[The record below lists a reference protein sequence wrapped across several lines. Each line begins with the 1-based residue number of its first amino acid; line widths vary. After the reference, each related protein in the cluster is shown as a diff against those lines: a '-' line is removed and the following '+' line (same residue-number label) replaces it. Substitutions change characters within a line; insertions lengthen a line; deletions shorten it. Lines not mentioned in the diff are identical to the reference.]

1 MEILAINLFPELNDA
16 IKEDSVLDVTMCDEL
31 VESFD
36 YIDWEDINWG
46 NIESW
51 WIVMKQWLEEN
62 IQRYTEIVILDAR
75 WDWGRE
81 FIQRIQEAKPKN
93 ILFSD
98 IDNVILTMCVNN
110 DNTIAK
116 IAYHTA
122 VVKQRDQY
130 DSMQSLNRGILRIDG
145 RKNNI

>member
-1 MEILAINLFPELNDA
+1 MENSAINLFPELNDA

-36 YIDWEDINWG
+36 SIDLEDINWG

-51 WIVMKQWLEEN
+51 WIVMKQWLEDN

-75 WDWGRE
+75 WDLGRE
-81 FIQRIQEAKPKN
+81 MIQSLQEAKPKN

-98 IDNVILTMCVNN
+98 IDNVILTVCVNN

-116 IAYHTA
+116 IACHTA

-130 DSMQSLNRGILRIDG
+130 DSMQSLNRGILRI
-145 RKNNI
+145 NS